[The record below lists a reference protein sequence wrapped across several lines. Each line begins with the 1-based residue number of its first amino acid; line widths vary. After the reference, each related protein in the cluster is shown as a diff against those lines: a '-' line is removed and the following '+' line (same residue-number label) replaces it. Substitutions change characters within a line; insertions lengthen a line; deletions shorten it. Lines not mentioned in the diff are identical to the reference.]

1 MYSLDMQNPKGHC
14 HPGSVSDLN
23 DHGLPCTEADIIQ
36 LAKHTNATISTHAAP
51 NGNHTLLSKYTVNS
65 KNTVILITGGDHR
78 PYCLDSNNYP
88 GGYLLPGNTMH
99 LWTAHNI
106 NVILIIPPYI
116 MDWSWQV
123 RMKNRNKVFKD
134 SNKMIR
140 FKKNKN
146 IPPHVG
152 VFNSLLMFEEDIDSI
167 LCSIPKEQKVWLAG
181 HCSSADFLA
190 RYADMETL
198 KKSHGLIMWNPTWIG
213 WQHTEQKEKYFQT
226 QPSCHL
232 LVVQHKQDPAISTS
246 EERARHI
253 VDHYYFNKKLKIL
266 DGGINHGLPCFS
278 LGYHGFKDIEDQL
291 VKVTAEFINNSSN

>member
-14 HPGSVSDLN
+14 RPGNFSDLN
-23 DHGLPCTEADIIQ
+23 DHGVPCTEADIIQ
-36 LAKHTNATISTHAAP
+36 LAKHTSATISTHAAP
-51 NGNHTLLSKYTVNS
+51 NGNHTLLSKYTENS

-88 GGYLLPGNTMH
+88 KGYLLPGNTIH
-99 LWTAHNI
+99 LWAAHNI
-106 NVILIIPPYI
+106 NVILIIPPYT
-116 MDWSWQV
+116 MDWSWQN
-123 RMKNRNKVFKD
+123 RMKHRNKVFKD

-167 LCSIPKEQKVWLAG
+167 LCSIPTEQKVWLAG

-190 RYADMETL
+190 RYTDMEIL

-213 WQHTEQKEKYFQT
+213 WLHTEQKEKYFQT
-226 QPSCHL
+226 QPPCHL
-232 LVVQHKQDPAISTS
+232 LVVQHKQDPATSTS

-253 VDHYYFNKKLKIL
+253 VDHYHFNKILEIL
-266 DGGINHGLPCFS
+266 DGGTNQGLPCFS
-278 LGYHGFKDIEDQL
+278 YGYHGFKDIEDQL
-291 VKVTAEFINNSSN
+291 VKATAEFINNSSN